1 MAEDEDP
8 PIAAVLAKLAGQD
21 AAAVE
26 DARAALEWIAGDQ
39 GLVFI
44 TQQRIQNFCWYDLP
58 VKWFNDLDDKLRV
71 VAALA
76 QALDLLQLP
85 RYAAVCRSGTTR
97 EVLSAYETG
106 LAQGKAA
113 FRRAAAASGWRLST
127 RSERRISRSCCCGCS
142 ASTQAPAAAR
152 PATSRQKSPLAS

>member
-8 PIAAVLAKLAGQD
+8 QIAAVLAKLAGQD
-21 AAAVE
+21 AAAAE

-39 GLVFI
+39 DLVFI

-58 VKWFNDLDDKLRV
+58 VKWLIDLDDKLRV

-97 EVLSAYETG
+97 RCKKRQRVGVFRMLLNGLLGSCRILKFHRIQASDTEIEVNPVETRIGLLRLQQPTYPLLTISSA
-106 LAQGKAA
+106 AK
-113 FRRAAAASGWRLST
+113 
-127 RSERRISRSCCCGCS
+127 
-142 ASTQAPAAAR
+142 
-152 PATSRQKSPLAS
+152 